1 MCRRLVMLLQ
11 CSYTE
16 LTGSGADG
24 SGAGVS
30 GAGVSGAGVSG
41 AGGPARHGRECRT
54 DTTGRRSPPPP
65 PECLYTELTM
75 GRRSLRRPCSRYS
88 VVGVMAH
95 FTTRG
100 RAFVLGGKGLSLGWD
115 ETVVLV

>member
-1 MCRRLVMLLQ
+1 MVPGQVFPGQVFPGQVFPGQVVQLGTAANAAQILQ
-11 CSYTE
+11 AV
-16 LTGSGADG
+16 G
-24 SGAGVS
+24 
-30 GAGVSGAGVSG
+30 
-41 AGGPARHGRECRT
+41 
-54 DTTGRRSPPPP
+54 PPPP

-100 RAFVLGGKGLSLGWD
+100 RAVVSGGKGTFFGMG
-115 ETVVLV
+115 